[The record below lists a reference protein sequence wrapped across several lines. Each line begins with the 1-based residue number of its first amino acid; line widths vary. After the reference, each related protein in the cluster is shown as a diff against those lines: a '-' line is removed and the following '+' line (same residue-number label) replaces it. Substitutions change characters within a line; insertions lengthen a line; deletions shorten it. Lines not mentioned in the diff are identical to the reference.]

1 VDGAKLTN
9 QTVVGLRYQ
18 GILGGVGILG
28 YAAWEH
34 SGNVNY
40 TGLTTPAVLG
50 TSSLPGSQFTGSY
63 DNLNF
68 GSGGVALTYAGF
80 TLAGNVIGGAL
91 NAMGAPR
98 PHNAVGEIAYILS
111 LKYVTGPLTV
121 GIQAEEAWYQG
132 DVALTGLSQ
141 RRARGITWGGT
152 YTVAPGFIVFAEYL
166 WQDTQQAGF
175 NFVSS
180 ARGFTP
186 ASGGLLNNNAKT
198 QGFLIGNVVN
208 F

>member
-1 VDGAKLTN
+1 
-9 QTVVGLRYQ
+9 
-18 GILGGVGILG
+18 
-28 YAAWEH
+28 
-34 SGNVNY
+34 
-40 TGLTTPAVLG
+40 
-50 TSSLPGSQFTGSY
+50 
-63 DNLNF
+63 
-68 GSGGVALTYAGF
+68 
-80 TLAGNVIGGAL
+80 
-91 NAMGAPR
+91 
-98 PHNAVGEIAYILS
+98 
-111 LKYVTGPLTV
+111 VTGPLTV
-121 GIQAEEAWYQG
+121 GIQAEEAFYQG

-141 RRARGITWGGT
+141 RRARGITFGGT
-152 YTVAPGFIVFAEYL
+152 YTVAPGFIAFAEYL